1 VVNFRID
8 SDNKNIKIELMLK
21 GESDTLFVEIPKY
34 QILEVDG
41 KVYIDIYE
49 IKTNREWLNIVIET
63 YLKNKRVEVPKKFA
77 PLLEI
82 AL

>member
-1 VVNFRID
+1 MVNFRID

-63 YLKNKRVEVPKKFA
+63 YLKNKRVEVPQKFA

>member
-1 VVNFRID
+1 LVNFQID

-21 GESDTLFVEIPKY
+21 GESDRLFVEIPKY
-34 QILEVDG
+34 QIVEVDERT
-41 KVYIDIYE
+41 YIDIYE

-63 YLKNKRVEVPKKFA
+63 YVKNKRIEVPAKFA
-77 PLLEI
+77 PLLQI